1 MARPRFFYPF
11 KDMLKQPELR
21 LVFYMFPLFLILVI
35 IGFSFLPLVWGVLVL
50 GIAVIAI
57 AITGAVGW
65 GLARASLDVKT
76 QSSQMESVVS
86 YIGTGVLVY
95 DTNFSVLIFNR
106 AAAEIFGVREEEIIG
121 QTLSTTMVSNPQLK
135 TLAQVIFTSLAPSV
149 VQQSDEGVYPNIV
162 DIVFENPHMELR
174 VITNRIFD
182 AAGQLMGFVKMV
194 TNRTREAELLRA
206 KSEFISVA
214 AHQLRTPLTAVTWTF
229 EGLEKE
235 SVTQS
240 QKELI
245 DTGYV
250 ASKLMLKT
258 VNDLLDVSKIEEGRF
273 GYQFADSN
281 IVDFLSAVLADAQVV
296 AGQYGVKLYFQRP
309 AKPVPSVFI
318 DQQKMSMAL
327 FNILDNAIKY
337 NVPNGEVTVGVH
349 SQDSRP
355 FIKITIQDTG
365 IGISKDEVEKL
376 FTKFFRAENAA
387 RVAPNGTGLGLYI
400 TKNIIVRHG
409 GSISVESEIN
419 RGTTFSI
426 ELPTDKSL
434 VPKREATQFE

>member
-1 MARPRFFYPF
+1 MARPHFTYPL

-21 LVFYMFPLFLILVI
+21 LVFYMFPLFLVLI
-35 IGFSFLPLVWGVLVL
+35 IVGFYFLPLVWGAIVL
-50 GIAVIAI
+50 GIALVAIIIA
-57 AITGAVGW
+57 GVVGW
-65 GLARASLDVKT
+65 RSAATSLDVKT
-76 QSSQMESVVS
+76 QSAQMESVIS
-86 YIGTGVLVY
+86 YIGTGILAY
-95 DTNFSVLIFNR
+95 DVNFSVLIFNR

-121 QTLSTTMVSNPQLK
+121 QTLSTAMVSNPQLRS
-135 TLAQVIFTSLAPSV
+135 LAQVVFTSLAPSV
-149 VQQSDEGVYPNIV
+149 VQQSDEGVYPNVV
-162 DIVFENPHMELR
+162 DIIFENPHMELR
-174 VITNRIFD
+174 VVTNRIFD

-214 AHQLRTPLTAVTWTF
+214 AHQLRTPLTAVTWAF
-229 EGLEKE
+229 EALEKE

-245 DTGYV
+245 DTGYI

-273 GYQFADSN
+273 GYQFADVN
-281 IVDFLSAVLADAQVV
+281 IVDFLSAVLSDAQVV
-296 AGQYGVKLYFQRP
+296 ASQYGVKLYFQRP
-309 AKPVPSVFI
+309 AKPVPPVFI

-327 FNILDNAIKY
+327 FNLLDNAIKY
-337 NVPNGEVTVGVH
+337 NVVNGEVTVGVH
-349 SQDSRP
+349 NEDDRP

-365 IGISKDEVEKL
+365 IGIPKDQIEKL
-376 FTKFFRAENAA
+376 FTKFFRGENAIK
-387 RVAPNGTGLGLYI
+387 VAPNGTGLGLYI

-409 GSISVESEIN
+409 GSIAVESEIN

-434 VPKREATQFE
+434 IPKREATQFE

>member
-1 MARPRFFYPF
+1 MARPHFTYPL

-21 LVFYMFPLFLILVI
+21 LVFYMFPLFLVLI
-35 IGFSFLPLVWGVLVL
+35 IVGFYFLPLVWGAIVL
-50 GIAVIAI
+50 GIALVAIIIA
-57 AITGAVGW
+57 GVVGW
-65 GLARASLDVKT
+65 RSAATSLDVKT
-76 QSSQMESVVS
+76 QSAQMESVIS
-86 YIGTGVLVY
+86 YIGTGILAY
-95 DTNFSVLIFNR
+95 DVNFSVLIFNR

-121 QTLSTTMVSNPQLK
+121 QTLSTAMVSNPQLRS
-135 TLAQVIFTSLAPSV
+135 LAQVVFTSLAPSV
-149 VQQSDEGVYPNIV
+149 VQQSDEGVYPNVV
-162 DIVFENPHMELR
+162 DIIFENPHMELR
-174 VITNRIFD
+174 VVTNRIFD

-214 AHQLRTPLTAVTWTF
+214 AHQLRTPLTAVTWAF
-229 EGLEKE
+229 EALEKE

-273 GYQFADSN
+273 GYQFADVN
-281 IVDFLSAVLADAQVV
+281 IVDFLSAVLSDAQVV
-296 AGQYGVKLYFQRP
+296 ASQYGVKLYFQRP
-309 AKPVPSVFI
+309 AKPVPPVFI

-327 FNILDNAIKY
+327 FNLLDNAIKY
-337 NVPNGEVTVGVH
+337 NVVNGEVTVGVH
-349 SQDSRP
+349 NEDDRP

-365 IGISKDEVEKL
+365 IGIPKDQIEKL
-376 FTKFFRAENAA
+376 FTKFFRGENAIK
-387 RVAPNGTGLGLYI
+387 VAPNGTGLGLYI

-409 GSISVESEIN
+409 GSIAVESEIN

-434 VPKREATQFE
+434 IPKREATQFE

>member
-1 MARPRFFYPF
+1 MARPHFTYPL

-21 LVFYMFPLFLILVI
+21 LVFYMFPLFLVLI
-35 IGFSFLPLVWGVLVL
+35 IVGFYFLPLVWGAIVL
-50 GIAVIAI
+50 GIALVAIIIA
-57 AITGAVGW
+57 GVVGW
-65 GLARASLDVKT
+65 RSAATSLDVKT
-76 QSSQMESVVS
+76 QSAQMESVIS
-86 YIGTGVLVY
+86 YIGTGILAY
-95 DTNFSVLIFNR
+95 DVNFSVLIFNR

-121 QTLSTTMVSNPQLK
+121 QTLSTAMVSNPQLRS
-135 TLAQVIFTSLAPSV
+135 LAQVVFTSLAPSV
-149 VQQSDEGVYPNIV
+149 VQQSDEGVYPNVV
-162 DIVFENPHMELR
+162 DIIFENPHMELR
-174 VITNRIFD
+174 VVTNRIFD

-214 AHQLRTPLTAVTWTF
+214 AHQLRTPLTAVTWAF
-229 EGLEKE
+229 EALEKE

-245 DTGYV
+245 DTGYI

-273 GYQFADSN
+273 GYQFADVN
-281 IVDFLSAVLADAQVV
+281 IVDFLSAVLSDAQVV
-296 AGQYGVKLYFQRP
+296 ASQYGVKLYFQRP
-309 AKPVPSVFI
+309 AKPVPPVFI

-327 FNILDNAIKY
+327 FNLLDNTIKY
-337 NVPNGEVTVGVH
+337 NVVNGEVTVGVH
-349 SQDSRP
+349 NEDDRP

-365 IGISKDEVEKL
+365 IGIPKDQIEKL
-376 FTKFFRAENAA
+376 FTKFFRGENAIK
-387 RVAPNGTGLGLYI
+387 VAPNGTGLGLYI

-409 GSISVESEIN
+409 GSIAVESEIN

-434 VPKREATQFE
+434 IPKREATQFE

>member
-1 MARPRFFYPF
+1 MPRPHFSYP
-11 KDMLKQPELR
+11 LKELIQQPELR
-21 LVFYMFPLFLILVI
+21 LVFYLLPLFIGLTV
-35 IGFSFLPLVWGVLVL
+35 IGFWLIAGVWAWIVF
-50 GIAVIAI
+50 AI
-57 AITGAVGW
+57 AIMIVVVTGAVGW
-65 GLARASLDVKT
+65 RLATTSLDIKS
-76 QSSQMESVVS
+76 QSEQMESVIS
-86 YIGTGVLVY
+86 YIGTGILAY

-106 AAAEIFGVREEEIIG
+106 AAAEIFGVREDEIVG
-121 QTLSTTMVSNPQLK
+121 QTLSTAMVSNPQLK
-135 TLAQVIFTSLAPSV
+135 ALAQVVFTSLAPSV
-149 VQQSDEGVYPNIV
+149 VQRSDEGVYPNVV
-162 DIVFENPHMELR
+162 DIIFENPHLELR
-174 VITNRIFD
+174 VVTNRIFD
-182 AAGQLMGFVKMV
+182 AAGQLIGFVKMI

-214 AHQLRTPLTAVTWTF
+214 AHQLRTPLTAVTWAF

-240 QKELI
+240 QKDLI

-273 GYQFADSN
+273 GYQFADIN
-281 IVDFLSAVLADAQVV
+281 IVDFLSALLSDAQVV
-296 AGQYGVKLYFQRP
+296 ASQYGVKLYFQRP
-309 AKPVPSVFI
+309 AKPVAPVFI

-327 FNILDNAIKY
+327 FNLLDNAIKY

-349 SQDSRP
+349 SEDDRP
-355 FIKITIQDTG
+355 FIKVTIQDTG
-365 IGISKDEVEKL
+365 IGIPKDQIEKL
-376 FTKFFRAENAA
+376 FTKFFRGENAT

-409 GSISVESEIN
+409 GSVAVESEIN

>member
-1 MARPRFFYPF
+1 MTRSRSSYPF
-11 KDMLKQPELR
+11 KEMLKQPELR
-21 LVFYMFPLFLILVI
+21 LVFYMLPLLLILVS
-35 IGFSFLPLVWGVLVL
+35 IGFSFLPLVWGILVL
-50 GIAVIAI
+50 GIAIIAI

-86 YIGTGVLVY
+86 YIGTGVLAY

-121 QTLSTTMVSNPQLK
+121 QTLSTAMVSNPQLK
-135 TLAQVIFTSLAPSV
+135 TLAQVIFTSLAPSII
-149 VQQSDEGVYPNIV
+149 QQSDEGVYPNVV

-182 AAGQLMGFVKMV
+182 ASGELMGFVKMV

-214 AHQLRTPLTAVTWTF
+214 AHQLRTPLTAVSWTF
-229 EGLEKE
+229 EALEKE

-240 QKELI
+240 QKDLI
-245 DTGYV
+245 DTGYM

-281 IVDFLSAVLADAQVV
+281 IIDFLSVVLADAQVV
-296 AGQYGVKLYFQRP
+296 AGQYGVKVYFQRP
-309 AKPVPSVFI
+309 AKPVRPVFI

-349 SQDSRP
+349 NEDARP
-355 FIKITIQDTG
+355 FVKITIQDTG
-365 IGISKDEVEKL
+365 IGIPKDQVDKL
-376 FTKFFRAENAA
+376 FSKFFRAENAV